1 MTAPLIA
8 PLIPPRARL
17 DGREHGR
24 SATARLPPPRVLT
37 VPDGVVYGFGRMPL
51 LAAIWIW
58 ICQLAATKKTPW
70 LSQNV
75 TGFAGRERSGGAIS
89 LSVRGWV
96 AVGTIIGTSAS
107 GTGVWPPTVSAVTA
121 R

>member
-51 LAAIWIW
+51 LAAIRIW
-58 ICQLAATKKTPW
+58 LWHK
-70 LSQNV
+70 V
-75 TGFAGRERSGGAIS
+75 RE
-89 LSVRGWV
+89 LLTLRG
-96 AVGTIIGTSAS
+96 
-107 GTGVWPPTVSAVTA
+107 VSS
-121 R
+121 